1 MARFTD
7 TCSLGVSPI
16 PSDQPA
22 DTKSRNTCREDHRF
36 DSRLILVLVCSLL
49 VTGSASG
56 QGLEPQN
63 PATETIRGTV
73 INKITNEPIGRAL
86 VFSPDNRFAT
96 MTDSQGNFEF
106 TFSARSRTD
115 EVTGTGPISGRLITP
130 GQDRPD
136 LLMARK
142 PGFLDDGNARTS
154 TQSAAGKDLTISLTP
169 EALILGRVLLPSG
182 DSQRIQV
189 ELYRRQ
195 VQDGRLHWVSAGTQD
210 SRSNGDFRFANLAP
224 GSYKLLTREL
234 MDRDP
239 LTFDPRG
246 QLYGYPPVYFPTA
259 ASFSSAEMIHLSPGL
274 TFHANITVVRHA
286 YYPVNI
292 KVVNA
297 PAAGMNVSVSAQDG
311 GPGYSL
317 GYDNQRQAI
326 AGILPDGNYTVE
338 AASYGPTPATGLV
351 NITVKGATLEG
362 ASMAMVPNGSIPVN
376 VREEFTSTDSSPSTF
391 FWSSSG
397 KQNFSLQGPRRYLN
411 VYLEPVDQFGN
422 GHSSSLHN
430 PTGRQDESLFI
441 ENVPPGRYW
450 VRVNSSKGFPSS
462 INYGDIDLQREPLV
476 MESAGSNTPI
486 EITMRDDGAAVEGVV
501 EGIAKQPPTQ
511 SGQFEVF
518 TSNPGTRSSFYPSS
532 PHVYLVPTPDG
543 GGEFRDVWVSPE
555 GTFDFQQIPPGV
567 YRVLAFDH
575 PPQELEY
582 RNPAALREFDS
593 KGQVVRLEP
602 GQKEHLQLQVIS
614 TSE

>member
-1 MARFTD
+1 MARFAAAG
-7 TCSLGVSPI
+7 SLCVS
-16 PSDQPA
+16 SVSSRQPA
-22 DTKSRNTCREDHRF
+22 DTKSRTICRKDHRF
-36 DSRLILVLVCSLL
+36 HSRLILVLVCSLL

-106 TFSARSRTD
+106 TYSVGSTPNQAAGVESFSGK
-115 EVTGTGPISGRLITP
+115 VFTG
-130 GQDRPD
+130 QARPD

-142 PGFLDDGNARTS
+142 PGFLDDRDNRAS
-154 TQSAAGKDLTISLTP
+154 TRNTLGKDLTISLTP
-169 EALILGRVLLPSG
+169 EALIVGRVLLPSG

-189 ELYRRQ
+189 ELYHRE
-195 VQDGRLHWVSAGTQD
+195 VQEGRAHWQSVRTENT
-210 SRSNGDFRFANLAP
+210 RSNGEFRFANLAP

-234 MDRDP
+234 LDRDP

-259 ASFSSAEMIHLSPGL
+259 ANFSSAGMIHLSPGI

-286 YYPVNI
+286 YYPVNV

-297 PAAGMNVSVSAQDG
+297 AAGGKNITVSAQDG

-317 GYDNQRQAI
+317 GYDNQKQAI
-326 AGILPDGNYTVE
+326 TGMLPDGNYTVE
-338 AASYGPTPATGLV
+338 AASYGPNPATGLV
-351 NITVKGATLEG
+351 NITIKGGPFEG
-362 ASMAMVPNGSIPVN
+362 ASMALVPNGSIPVN
-376 VREEFTSTDSSPSTF
+376 VQEEFTSSDNTTSAFSSQDGRT
-391 FWSSSG
+391 
-397 KQNFSLQGPRRYLN
+397 FSLQGPRRYLN
-411 VYLEPVDQFGN
+411 IYLESADEFEIARSGA
-422 GHSSSLHN
+422 LHN
-430 PTGRQDESLFI
+430 PVGPQDEALFI
-441 ENVPPGRYW
+441 ENVSPGRYW
-450 VRVNSSKGFPSS
+450 VHVNSSRGFASS
-462 INYGDIDLQREPLV
+462 VTCGDVDLQRQPLV
-476 MESAGSNTPI
+476 VGSAGSTTPI
-486 EITMRDDGAAVEGVV
+486 EITMKDDGAEIDGVV
-501 EGIAKQPPTQ
+501 EGATTEGPDLLSVLGKR
-511 SGQFEVF
+511 
-518 TSNPGTRSSFYPSS
+518 TRGYAYESL
-532 PHVYLVPTPDG
+532 PHVYLIPTAES

-555 GTFDFQQIPPGV
+555 GKFNSQQVPPGV

-582 RNPAALREFDS
+582 RNPAAMREFDS
-593 KGQVVRLEP
+593 KGQTVRLEA